1 MKFLLSL
8 ARSPISEK
16 IKERFYSVRFIYFCL
31 LLVYTLCREIVP
43 IYDIVNGEL
52 ISYLFF
58 GTGILLILS
67 AFIIDY
73 KSFFKRQ
80 SLIMLSFIAVCIL
93 SSLINIKL
101 GLIDNLKAIGWMTI
115 YFFVAFFCA
124 TTPQKNSSRYIT
136 VITSIIVIA
145 MGIFVVFSLPMYLYN
160 IDYTYYNFNAAQI
173 TSNQGFSLEY
183 VRLWGIF
190 NEANRGA
197 VYSLIG
203 LASAVY
209 LFITKKRVVVRI
221 FTAIAALSFLV
232 FIVLSQSRTALLIS
246 LVTCAWCTFYFVF
259 KFLSNKTIRKLVLSI
274 LATFAS
280 VIVFYSIFS
289 ILQFTLPYIKQM
301 VYSNTSFNT
310 LVSIHRAYDNVYQE
324 TSLNIIDGFWDDE
337 FIKEHYNSNSSSDEQ
352 DDKAPGSPQDTTL
365 EHEELQRPDVNKDNN
380 ITNGRIK
387 RWKDGLQ
394 IFTKTPI
401 WGTSPRYV
409 SNYAKIH
416 CPETYI
422 AKYDY
427 VVHNGY
433 LEVLVGTGILG
444 FLPIL
449 LILLSTIFISVKKFI
464 NFKFDSKFMFMTLIA
479 ITFLCMSVLQ
489 TEVFFILTF
498 GGSLFWYSLGEI
510 TRLEE

>member
-1 MKFLLSL
+1 MIILSL
-8 ARSPISEK
+8 LTKYPISEK
-16 IKERFYSVRFIYFCL
+16 FKDTFYNIRFIYFCL
-31 LLVYTLCREIVP
+31 LLIYTLCREIVP
-43 IYDIVNGEL
+43 IYDIVNSEL
-52 ISYLFF
+52 ISYFFF
-58 GTGILLILS
+58 GAGILLILT

-73 KSFFKRQ
+73 KLFFKRH
-80 SLIMLSFIAVCIL
+80 SLIMISFIAVCIL

-124 TTPQKNSSRYIT
+124 ITPHKNSSHYIT
-136 VITSIIVIA
+136 AITTVIVVSL
-145 MGIFVVFSLPMYLYN
+145 GIFVAFSIPMYFYN
-160 IDYTYYNFNAAQI
+160 VDYTYYNFNAANI
-173 TSNQGFSLEY
+173 TSNQGFSSDY

-203 LASAVY
+203 LASSIY
-209 LFITKKRVVVRI
+209 LFVTKKRVIIRI
-221 FTAIAALSFLV
+221 FTAVSTLSFLV
-232 FIVLSQSRTALLIS
+232 FIILSQSRTALLIS
-246 LVTCAWCTFYFVF
+246 LATCAWCTFYLVF
-259 KFLSNKTIRKLVLSI
+259 KFLSYKITKKLVLSI

-280 VIVFYSIFS
+280 VIVFYSVFS
-289 ILQFTLPYIKQM
+289 MLQFALPYAKQL
-301 VYSNTSFNT
+301 VYNNTSFNT
-310 LVSIHRAYDNVYQE
+310 LVSIHKGYDKVYQN
-324 TSLNIIDGFWDDE
+324 TSLNIIGGIWDDE
-337 FIKEHYNSNSSSDEQ
+337 FIESIKEKYHSNSSLEVDIN
-352 DDKAPGSPQDTTL
+352 SPNDLL
-365 EHEELQRPDVNKDNN
+365 EYEELQRPDVNKDNN

-387 RWKDGLQ
+387 RWMDGLE

-444 FLPIL
+444 FIPIL
-449 LILLSTIFISVKKFI
+449 IILLSTVFISIKKLF
-464 NFKFDSKFMFMTLIA
+464 NQKFDSKFMFMVLIA

-498 GGSLFWYSLGEI
+498 GGALFWFSLGEI
-510 TRLEE
+510 SHSEE